1 LTRRSPLS
9 NRAATEELTEGP
21 FTLVIP
27 SALEAAKHLH
37 QAIYAAGMVRGIR
50 GVGGRAGNGWASSG
64 QCAGRS
70 MLVIGGQAPACE
82 TLVTRN
88 P

>member
-1 LTRRSPLS
+1 MISSTVGGRDHRPAEH
-9 NRAATEELTEGP
+9 RA
-21 FTLVIP
+21 
-27 SALEAAKHLH
+27 SR
-37 QAIYAAGMVRGIR
+37 AIVRAIR
-50 GVGGRAGNGWASSG
+50 GVGGRAEKAWASSG
-64 QCAGRS
+64 QRAGRS